1 MEIPDILHA
10 TPNSHPPAHPMKS
23 LAPRDVSA
31 MKGREKIACLTAY
44 DYRTARLLDEAGIPL
59 LLVGDSLGTTL
70 LGFDNTLPVTLHDM
84 VRHAAA
90 VVRGASRAVVVV
102 DMPFMTY
109 QASVEQAL
117 RNCGRVVQKT
127 GCHAVKIEGGEF
139 RAPTVQALVQN
150 GIPVLGHVGLTP
162 QSVKA
167 TGMRVQGRGDE
178 AARRLVDDARAIEA
192 AGAFA
197 IVVEAVPAALGA
209 QVSAAV
215 GVPVIGIG
223 AGPGCDG
230 QILVV
235 NDVLGLSGDFKPK
248 FVKRYA
254 DLGAQISAAAAAY
267 LADVQTAAV
276 PAPEHCY
283 D

>member
-1 MEIPDILHA
+1 
-10 TPNSHPPAHPMKS
+10 MKS
-23 LAPRDVSA
+23 ITPRDVSA

-44 DYRTARLLDEAGIPL
+44 DYRTARLLDDAGIPL

-70 LGFDNTLPVTLHDM
+70 LGYPNTLPVTLDDM
-84 VRHAAA
+84 IRHAAA
-90 VVRGASRAVVVV
+90 VVRGAQRALVVV

-117 RNCGRVVQKT
+117 LNCGRVLRET
-127 GCHAVKIEGGEF
+127 GCQAVKIEGGAF
-139 RAPTVQALVQN
+139 RAPAIEALVQN
-150 GIPVLGHVGLTP
+150 GIPVLGHVGFTP
-162 QSVKA
+162 QSIQ
-167 TGMRVQGRGDE
+167 TLGTRVQGRGEE
-178 AARRLVDDARAIEA
+178 AARQLLADAQAVEA

-197 IVVEAVPAALGA
+197 VVVETVPAPLGA
-209 QVSAAV
+209 QISAALKI
-215 GVPVIGIG
+215 PVVGIG

-248 FVKRYA
+248 FVKQYA
-254 DLGAQISAAAAAY
+254 DLGAQISAAAAAFK
-267 LADVQTAAV
+267 ADVQTAAY

-283 D
+283 E